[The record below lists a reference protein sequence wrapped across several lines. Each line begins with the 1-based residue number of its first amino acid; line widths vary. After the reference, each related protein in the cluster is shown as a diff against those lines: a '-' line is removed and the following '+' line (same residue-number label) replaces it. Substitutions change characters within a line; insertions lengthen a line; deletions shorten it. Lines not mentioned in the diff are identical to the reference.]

1 MQQKKITRINTTL
14 VSSPAAAAAVHS
26 SHLLIIHPNAS
37 ITPITVIIIIPFI
50 CIERVKR
57 EKKTLIYIQ
66 KRKWLIPNYD
76 LSLQVISPMH
86 LYKGTP
92 DIVGYYS
99 PCKDSNDLPPSFV
112 LVCLRLPHLTNTS
125 KR

>member
-26 SHLLIIHPNAS
+26 SHLFIIHPNAS

-57 EKKTLIYIQ
+57 EKKPCHGIGGTGGNQ
-66 KRKWLIPNYD
+66 K
-76 LSLQVISPMH
+76 VIKQNWRGEED
-86 LYKGTP
+86 KG
-92 DIVGYYS
+92 GEGEE
-99 PCKDSNDLPPSFV
+99 
-112 LVCLRLPHLTNTS
+112 
-125 KR
+125 